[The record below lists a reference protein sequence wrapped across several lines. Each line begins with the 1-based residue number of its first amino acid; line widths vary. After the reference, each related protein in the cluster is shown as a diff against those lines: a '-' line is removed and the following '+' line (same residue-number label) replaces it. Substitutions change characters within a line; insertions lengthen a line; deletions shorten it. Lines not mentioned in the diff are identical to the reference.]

1 MIRCPECCNII
12 EKEDFNVSTD
22 IAYCSLCNKDFPY
35 HELLE
40 NSKSGEPVSS
50 NAAKAPEKPESVH
63 VHDDYRSMRLKY
75 RKLDMSGLF
84 FPIFF
89 SLIWDTLLSVFI
101 VAAIATPEKID
112 QPFPGFLWLFL
123 TPFILVGIA
132 MPMAAVY
139 TMFGKREILIQDGV
153 CTFFNGVGIL
163 GIRRRFKL
171 CDVQSVKLERKS
183 PYSVN
188 RVPKYRIY
196 LTVRLA
202 NGKVCKLAFPDEAD
216 AAKYALWFFQSHIRQ
231 AM

>member
-89 SLIWDTLLSVFI
+89 SLIWDT
-101 VAAIATPEKID
+101 
-112 QPFPGFLWLFL
+112 
-123 TPFILVGIA
+123 
-132 MPMAAVY
+132 
-139 TMFGKREILIQDGV
+139 
-153 CTFFNGVGIL
+153 
-163 GIRRRFKL
+163 
-171 CDVQSVKLERKS
+171 
-183 PYSVN
+183 
-188 RVPKYRIY
+188 
-196 LTVRLA
+196 
-202 NGKVCKLAFPDEAD
+202 
-216 AAKYALWFFQSHIRQ
+216 
-231 AM
+231 